1 MEYRELESAVA
12 LLDGELATIRHQ
24 RDPSRE
30 FLAEIEYCAEQQDVG
45 YVYLFWVDRRT
56 VAAYAETLTRE
67 MAADIIGLRKSGIP
81 VASCTT
87 AYLGDDWENT
97 LSDSEV
103 FPQSSERRSG

>member
-12 LLDGELATIRHQ
+12 LLDGELATIRLR

-30 FLAEIEYCAEQQDVG
+30 FLAEIEYCAEQEGVG

-56 VAAYAETLTRE
+56 LAAYAETLTGVKAE
-67 MAADIIGLRKSGIP
+67 DIIALRKSGIP
-81 VASCTT
+81 VESCTT
-87 AYLGDDWENT
+87 AYLGDDWEST
-97 LSDSEV
+97 LRDVEV